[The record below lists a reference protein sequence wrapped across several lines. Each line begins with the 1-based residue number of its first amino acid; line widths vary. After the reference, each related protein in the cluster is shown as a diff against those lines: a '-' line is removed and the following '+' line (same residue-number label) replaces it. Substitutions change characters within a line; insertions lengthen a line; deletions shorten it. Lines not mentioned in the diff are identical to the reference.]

1 MRGSQHPWGRDGQAG
16 RDPKTTKISVDFGL
30 ATVEKALATPFH
42 GRFRGLFSWG
52 AACSP
57 SPERG
62 IGESPV
68 RRCGPFM
75 YHSPLEGES
84 ARRSRAGGGKS
95 AVRLHATEGVERPCC
110 RTRAGNQ
117 SPSPPPCERVPLTRG
132 DRELSVR
139 PTLPASRIIAPWV
152 GDAVPAPPPTTR
164 LAVGS
169 PFGYD
174 SGS

>member
-16 RDPKTTKISVDFGL
+16 RDPKTTKNIC
-30 ATVEKALATPFH
+30 
-42 GRFRGLFSWG
+42 RFRRCNGRKRPLQRRFMGGSG
-52 AACSP
+52 AFFVGGRLLSL
-57 SPERG
+57 
-62 IGESPV
+62 
-68 RRCGPFM
+68 
-75 YHSPLEGES
+75 PLKGES

-95 AVRLHATEGVERPCC
+95 AVRFHATEGVERPCC

>member
-16 RDPKTTKISVDFGL
+16 RDPKTTKNIC
-30 ATVEKALATPFH
+30 
-42 GRFRGLFSWG
+42 RFRRCNGRKGPCNAVSWAVPGPFSWG

-62 IGESPV
+62 TGESPV